1 MTLGAGVEATRAICR
16 GQKITKV
23 AHEPKQG
30 LGKSITK
37 LKGGVSKI
45 KMSQKQG
52 LIKAQ
57 AIARAGAQNKNK
69 SQGLI
74 AGASQKQGL
83 A

>member
-1 MTLGAGVEATRAICR
+1 MTLGAGVEATRAICK

-37 LKGGVSKI
+37 LKG
-45 KMSQKQG
+45 
-52 LIKAQ
+52 
-57 AIARAGAQNKNK
+57 IARAGARNKNK

>member
-1 MTLGAGVEATRAICR
+1 MTLGAGVEATRA

-23 AHEPKQG
+23 THEPKPG

-37 LKGGVSKI
+37 P
-45 KMSQKQG
+45 KQG